1 MVARLW
7 RRPALR
13 DALGAARAGR
23 PLAGIGRAIEER
35 GRRSGFAV
43 VQNLGGHGIGRA
55 IHEPPNVSNT
65 WDPREKMMLHEGL
78 VLAIEPFLST
88 RARWVHQGPDGW
100 SLCAADDSRCAQ
112 FEHTVVVQ
120 SGEPIILT
128 AAA

>member
-1 MVARLW
+1 MG
-7 RRPALR
+7 P
-13 DALGAARAGR
+13 
-23 PLAGIGRAIEER
+23 
-35 GRRSGFAV
+35 
-43 VQNLGGHGIGRA
+43 
-55 IHEPPNVSNT
+55 
-65 WDPREKMMLHEGL
+65 PREDDLHEGL
-78 VLAIEPFLST
+78 VLAIVPFLST